1 MTTHEWLKEIA
12 EDLQPGSGKLLPA
25 ILPEAIMDAWELV
38 ARVVG
43 ILPEELVEPVAAHF
57 NLPVARLRMQE
68 TNPAS
73 LLPFR
78 LAMQFNVLPLAL
90 DGNTLHIATS
100 DPTDDTALDQLHRAA
115 NHHIVLEIQSPQWV
129 EQAVARTYAAV
140 ANREAEHSIQLDAPP
155 EEDAKF
161 DPAIHFAHQLLRKA
175 LEQRASDIHFQPYLG
190 GYLVRLRVD
199 GVLVR
204 LTTLPKALGGQLVRH
219 FKGVG
224 GMDISNALQPHD
236 GHASVFLL
244 GRRVD
249 LRLSTVPNTHGERLV
264 VRLLDQSRVFSLNK
278 LGYSPVRI
286 QTLRRLARLD
296 SGLVLFVG
304 PTGCGKTTALYGMM
318 SSLNNMTRSIA
329 TLEDP
334 VEYDVPGLS
343 QVSISHEQGMT
354 FASAMRAQLR
364 QDPDILLVGEIR
376 DEETAQAAA
385 RAALTGHLVLS
396 TLHSASARF
405 AVSRLMDLGLSAPVL
420 GEILKAVVAQRLV
433 RRFCPHCS
441 HPVTLPYT
449 QAEQLFF
456 DITYEAPAKRAAG
469 CAACLFTGY
478 LGVIPI
484 VEIYRPSP
492 DERTQLLGGNP
503 PAELWVADQP
513 RSETGNPDDLGMEL
527 QLRDFVI
534 SGLTSAE
541 EAGRTLGSGFWQA
554 LARHYKNMGW
564 RESDLN
570 DQALSARS
578 DEEIGVVVLGRNPAL
593 ATDLNQALAGSGFR
607 AAYAGIR
614 PTGKTMDFDYMGGLQ
629 KFHPNIGVMLVD
641 LEGNDTDIA
650 ENLKMMRADFAWSG
664 IPVVLLMPA
673 ESVILSDQL
682 RLRMGKRLMQKPVA
696 VQDIAQVIRSMGGH
710 EL

>member
-12 EDLQPGSGKLLPA
+12 ENLQPGSGKLLPA
-25 ILPEAIMDAWELV
+25 TLPEAIMDAWELV
-38 ARVVG
+38 ARVAGV
-43 ILPEELVEPVAAHF
+43 LPDELVEPVAAHF
-57 NLPVARLRMQE
+57 NLPVAKLRTQE

-78 LAMQFNVLPLAL
+78 MAMQFNVLPLAL

-100 DPTDDTALDQLHRAA
+100 DPTDDAALDQIHRAA

-129 EQAVARTYAAV
+129 EQAVARTYAAL
-140 ANREAEHSIQLDAPP
+140 ANREAEHSIQLDAPH
-155 EEDAKF
+155 EEDAKL

-224 GMDISNALQPHD
+224 GMDISNALHPHD

-264 VRLLDQSRVFSLNK
+264 VRLLDQSKVFSLNK

-296 SGLVLFVG
+296 SGLILFVG

-343 QVSISHEQGMT
+343 QVSINPDQGMT

-364 QDPDILLVGEIR
+364 QDPDILLVGEVR

-405 AVSRLMDLGLSAPVL
+405 AVPRLMDLGLSAPVL
-420 GEILKAVVAQRLV
+420 GEVLKAVVAQRLV
-433 RRFCPHCS
+433 RKFCPHCS
-441 HPVTLPYT
+441 HPVRLPYT

-478 LGVIPI
+478 LGVIPV

-492 DERTQLLGGNP
+492 EERAQLLGGHP
-503 PAELWVADQP
+503 SAELWVADLP
-513 RSETGNPDDLGMEL
+513 RSEAGNPDDLGVEL

-541 EAGRTLGSGFWQA
+541 EAGRALGSSFWQV

-564 RESDLN
+564 GESDISDL
-570 DQALSARS
+570 ALSARS

-593 ATDLNQALAGSGFR
+593 AIDLNQALAGSGFR
-607 AAYAGIR
+607 AAFAGMR
-614 PTGKTMDFDYMGGLQ
+614 PVGKAMDFDYLGGLH

-641 LEGNDTDIA
+641 LEGKDTDII
-650 ENLKMMRADFAWSG
+650 EMFKMLRADFAWTG

-673 ESVILSDQL
+673 ESIVLSDQL

-696 VQDIAQVIRSMGGH
+696 VEDIAQVIRSLGGH